1 LAEGGGGRH
10 TSYFRLIFAYR
21 EGGGKG
27 DLHSGLSDSLKIG

>member
-21 EGGGKG
+21 GGGGQGGFAQRAK
-27 DLHSGLSDSLKIG
+27 